1 MRPVNGLAIDPA
13 QPGFLLGVNLPWQ
26 VYGCDFGANAWQPGG
41 GVARPERLEAL
52 REAFAT
58 LSARG
63 LRWVR
68 WFMLCDGRAG
78 LRVSPGGLPEGLDE
92 RFFAD
97 ADAAVALA
105 AEHGLRLM
113 FVLLNFDWLG
123 QARWVDGVQ
132 IRGRGDILKLPKRRA
147 ALLETVIEP
156 ILERYGRHPAV
167 WAWDVINEPEWATR
181 FGGLGA
187 KGDSLPASAAT
198 MRELILDVVAAVRR
212 HTDHRVTAGL
222 VSARGLDLVRGVDLD
237 FFQLHWYDSV
247 QDQVPLDD
255 PVATLGLDR
264 PVLMGEF
271 PTVGSARPARA
282 IVEAAHRGGYAGA
295 LAWSL
300 LASDTASDP
309 ARSQVALAG
318 LAGDWGPPSSGR
330 A

>member
-1 MRPVNGLAIDPA
+1 MIIHGHSIDPS

-52 REAFAT
+52 RESFAT

-78 LRVSPGGLPEGLDE
+78 LRVSPGGLPEGLDD

-97 ADAAVALA
+97 SDAAVALA

-132 IRGRGDILKLPKRRA
+132 IRGRGDILKLPRRRA
-147 ALLETVIEP
+147 ALLERVIAP
-156 ILERYGRHPAV
+156 ILERYGRHPAI

-187 KGDSLPASAAT
+187 GDSLLVSAAA
-198 MRELILDVVAAVRR
+198 MRELILDVVAAIRR
-212 HTDHRVTAGL
+212 HTDHRTTVGL
-222 VSARGLDLVRGVDLD
+222 VTARGLDLVRGVDLD
-237 FFQLHWYDSV
+237 FFQLHWYDTV
-247 QDQVPLDD
+247 QDQVPLDA

-271 PTVGSARPARA
+271 PTVGSARPPRA
-282 IVEAAHRGGYAGA
+282 IVEAARRGGYAGA

-300 LASDTASDP
+300 LARDTASDP
-309 ARSQVALAG
+309 ARSGPMIASLAQEW
-318 LAGDWGPPSSGR
+318 AAASAR
-330 A
+330 QA